1 MLRIY
6 LLLFACLIFAFCQS
20 EQQPQQAQKAGLQ
33 KVYYNNQDEIQN
45 LRNAGAEIIVQEPDY
60 VVIRTDKMLQAHGL
74 KSEPI
79 QEVDL
84 VQRLVKIAL
93 KDSTDLQTVVN
104 SGVDL
109 WEVKNDTAVVRAFDI
124 YIERLKEAGLS
135 VEMIA
140 KNASKMEEKE

>member
-1 MLRIY
+1 MFRIY
-6 LLLFACLIFAFCQS
+6 LLLLACLIFAFCQS
-20 EQQPQQAQKAGLQ
+20 EQQPQPAQTAGLQ
-33 KVYYNNQDEIQN
+33 KVYYSNQAEIEN
-45 LRNAGAEIIVQEPDY
+45 LRNAGAEIIVQEPGY
-60 VVIRTDKMLQAHGL
+60 VVIKTDEMLQTHGL

-109 WEVKNDTAVVRAFDI
+109 WQVKNDTAVVRAFDI
-124 YIERLKEAGLS
+124 YIERLKAAGLS
-135 VEMIA
+135 VEIIA
-140 KNASKMEEKE
+140 KNASKMEEQE

>member
-6 LLLFACLIFAFCQS
+6 LLLFVCLISAFCQS

-33 KVYYNNQDEIQN
+33 KVYYNNQDEIQS

-79 QEVDL
+79 Q
-84 VQRLVKIAL
+84 
-93 KDSTDLQTVVN
+93 
-104 SGVDL
+104 
-109 WEVKNDTAVVRAFDI
+109 
-124 YIERLKEAGLS
+124 
-135 VEMIA
+135 
-140 KNASKMEEKE
+140 